1 MKKYI
6 YILTILLSAIAF
18 SCEDY
23 LDTYPGDQYDDATI
37 WKNTELIESFTY
49 GIYNN
54 LPYPFQWY
62 TCGSLVDESVP
73 IQVDGVVDDV
83 LNCRLTPE
91 NLGVFRNNWANAM
104 DGYWW
109 GDIYSSIRACNLF
122 FEKIEIASNT
132 PEELK
137 EQLKG
142 EVHFLRAYYY
152 FLLME
157 QYGGVPLI
165 DWVVNIGENY
175 NVPRNTFEETVN
187 FIISDLDNAV
197 ANNRLSKQTDK
208 ARATEGAVYALK
220 SRVLVYAASE
230 LYHNKG
236 AWTNGYAHPELIG
249 YASNSTVSR
258 QSLLTQAKA
267 AAEKV
272 MQLGYSLYNQVP
284 NKSVNYQQI
293 FLQMKSSEQIFIN
306 TNDKKIFYYYGTDWG
321 AWVYGPPSYGG
332 FALNQVTGNFVNAFE
347 NSDGTKF
354 SLDTPKEKPY
364 LNRDPRLEATVLH
377 HGSDWY
383 KKNSSGVWTPN
394 KIDINGADKGNNTNS
409 ITTGYYI
416 KKFISP
422 LENDYYFGTRQPQP
436 YMFIRY
442 AEVLLNYAEAC
453 IGLGEENQARQALNQ
468 LRSRAGMPEI
478 PASETGQALIDRY
491 RNERRVELAFENQ
504 RFFDVRRWMIAE
516 QAYKDAYGVSFNGSN
531 YQQFVFETHH
541 WNPSHYFIPILYTEM
556 QKNTALI
563 QNPGY

>member
-1 MKKYI
+1 MKRLFYI
-6 YILTILLSAIAF
+6 FTIALSFVTI
-18 SCEDY
+18 SCNDY

-37 WKNTELIESFTY
+37 WKNTELIESFIY
-49 GIYNN
+49 GIYGN

-62 TCGSLVDESVP
+62 TCGALVDESVP

-83 LNCRLTPE
+83 LNGRLTPE
-91 NLGVFRNNWANAM
+91 NLGVFQNNWANAM

-132 PEELK
+132 PDEIK
-137 EQLKG
+137 EQLTG
-142 EVHFLRAYYY
+142 EVHFLRAYFY

-165 DWVVNIGENY
+165 DRVINIGENY
-175 NVPRNTFEETVN
+175 NIPRNTFEETVD
-187 FIISDLDNAV
+187 FIVSDLDA
-197 ANNRLSKQTDK
+197 AIINNRLSRQTDK
-208 ARATEGAVYALK
+208 TRATEGAVYALK

-230 LYHNKG
+230 LYHNNG
-236 AWTNGYAHPELIG
+236 AWTNGYPHPELIG
-249 YASNSTVSR
+249 YTAGSKVTR
-258 QSLLTQAKA
+258 RSLYEQAKA

-272 MQLGYSLYNQVP
+272 FPLGYSLYNQVP
-284 NKSVNYQQI
+284 NKTANYQQV
-293 FLQMKSSEQIFIN
+293 FLQMSSNEQILIN
-306 TNDKKIFYYYGTDWG
+306 TNDKKVTYYYGTDWM

-347 NSDGTKF
+347 NTDGTQF
-354 SLDTPKEKPY
+354 NFNSPLSNPY
-364 LNRDPRLEATVLH
+364 VNRDPRLEATVLH
-377 HGSDWY
+377 NGSGWY
-383 KKNSSGVWTPN
+383 KKNTSGVWVPN
-394 KIDINGADKGNNTNS
+394 KIDINGIDKGTNS
-409 ITTGYYI
+409 VTTGYFI

-422 LENDYYFGTRQPQP
+422 LENDYYYGTRQPQP

-442 AEVLLNYAEAC
+442 AEVLLNYSEAC
-453 IGLGEENQARQALNQ
+453 LGLGEENQAKQALNQ
-468 LRSRAGMPEI
+468 LRSRAGMPDI
-478 PASETGQALIDRY
+478 TPGETGQALIERY
-491 RNERRVELAFENQ
+491 RNERRVEMAFENQ

-516 QAYKDAYGVSFNGSN
+516 NSYREAYGVTFDGTS
-531 YQQFVFETHH
+531 YKQVIFETHH